1 MPRRWIQLNTDCLFK
16 ILLPF
21 SRQSDHV
28 RVSSKKRDEI
38 MNMSLLTY
46 RADSAELEPDIREV
60 VRESSLNSVN
70 AACESTREVAR
81 SETEA

>member
-28 RVSSKKRDEI
+28 RVSSKKRDD

-60 VRESSLNSVN
+60 VRESSLDSVN

-81 SETEA
+81 SESEA

>member
-1 MPRRWIQLNTDCLFK
+1 MPRRWIQLNTDFLFK

-46 RADSAELEPDIREV
+46 RADCAELEPDIREV
-60 VRESSLNSVN
+60 VRESSLDSVN